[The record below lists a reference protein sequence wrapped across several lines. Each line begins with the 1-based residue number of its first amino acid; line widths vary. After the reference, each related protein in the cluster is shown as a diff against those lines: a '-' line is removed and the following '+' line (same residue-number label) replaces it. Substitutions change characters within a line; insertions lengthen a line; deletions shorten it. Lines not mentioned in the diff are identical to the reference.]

1 MTETDLKERLTYF
14 EKRLAEAQ
22 RMYAARET
30 LPLKFS
36 LGFTTEKLKTW
47 PDTIKVIKERIT
59 TVKDQIDSQY
69 LERQ

>member
-1 MTETDLKERLTYF
+1 MTDIDLRERLAYF
-14 EKRLAEAQ
+14 EQRLAEAQ

-47 PDTIKVIKERIT
+47 PDTIRVIKERIA
-59 TVKDQIDSQY
+59 TVKNQIDTPD
-69 LERQ
+69 LGRQ

>member
-1 MTETDLKERLTYF
+1 MTEIDLKERLAYF
-14 EKRLAEAQ
+14 EQRLAEAQ

-47 PDTIKVIKERIT
+47 SDTIRVIKERIVT
-59 TVKDQIDSQY
+59 IKGQLDTQ
-69 LERQ
+69 